1 MAANE
6 VCISEYADMVSTVRG
21 SAQVAMDPPL
31 AVQIIAQSGSS
42 QQSAAFNAATRMIEI
57 TVSGTDVRIVNNT
70 ANPTADASTSQRVP
84 AGTVIYRGV
93 TLGAGNKI
101 AVITAT

>member
-21 SAQVAMDPPL
+21 AAQVAMDPPL
-31 AVQIIAQSGSS
+31 AVQILALGGASVPSN
-42 QQSAAFNAATRMIEI
+42 AFNALTRMIEI
-57 TVSGTDVRIVNNT
+57 TVSGVDARIENNQAAPV
-70 ANPTADASTSQRVP
+70 ANATTSQRIS
-84 AGTVIYRGV
+84 AGQTIYRGV

>member
-6 VCISEYADMVSTVRG
+6 VCISEYADILQTVRG
-21 SAQVAMDPPL
+21 AGQVAQDPPL
-31 AVQIIAQSGSS
+31 AVQILALGGSS
-42 QQSAAFNAATRMIEI
+42 VPSAAFNAATRYIEI
-57 TVSGTDVRIVNNT
+57 AVTGVDARIVNNT
-70 ANPTADASTSQRVP
+70 AAPVADASTSQRLV
-84 AGTVIYRGV
+84 AGTIIYRGV

>member
-6 VCISEYADMVSTVRG
+6 VSISEYSDILQTIRG
-21 SAQVAMDPPL
+21 AGQVAQDPPI
-31 AVQIIAQSGSS
+31 AVQILALSASS
-42 QQSAAFNAATRMIEI
+42 VQSAAFNAATRYIEI
-57 TVSGTDVRIVNNT
+57 TVSGVDARIVNNT
-70 ANPTADASTSQRVP
+70 ANPVADASTSQRV
-84 AGTVIYRGV
+84 AVGTMYRGV

>member
-6 VCISEYADMVSTVRG
+6 VCITEYADMPQTVRG
-21 SAQVAMDPPL
+21 AAQVAMDPPL
-31 AVQIIAQSGSS
+31 AVQILALSGSS
-42 QQSAAFNAATRMIEI
+42 APSAAFNALTRYIRI
-57 TVSGTDVRIVNNT
+57 CVSGVDARIVNNT
-70 ANPTADASTSQRVP
+70 AAPVADASTSERMPV
-84 AGTVIYRGV
+84 GTEYRGV